1 MAPSSKAWRTL
12 TNTLQITPDYSVP
25 PVGLHW
31 RSNTFFII
39 ATVAIG
45 LFTDLFLYGLIVPI
59 LPYMLHDRLDVPKS
73 DTQPYVSGLLTAYAA
88 ASVLFSPVSGV
99 LADRVSTRQAPFL
112 LGLLSLL
119 AATVLLFLGN
129 NIAVLVI
136 ARVLQGVAAAV
147 VWTIGLALCLETVGS
162 DNLGKTI
169 GSIFSFISVGNLV
182 APVLGG
188 VLYEKAGYPGVFSI
202 GFAILAIDFIMRLL
216 VIEKK
221 VAARYETKDPTQGDL
236 DQDLRQET
244 RGHDRAADETGYN
257 EETPL
262 LSKKEHDYY
271 KISPDQPAIARKIKL
286 LPCLKHPGLVT
297 AFLIAGIQAF
307 LLGAFDATVP
317 TVAEQYYSFTSLKSG
332 LLFLPLGVSDFL
344 LGPVFGW
351 AVDRFG
357 TKPVATF
364 SYFYLVPILILLRLP
379 KPCPS
384 SPSSLSLLSSI
395 YPTTPPSTSSLKA
408 LAACANPTNEIAIW
422 SALLF
427 LAGIGLAGTSAPS
440 IVEAGAIVKKFHER
454 NPDFFGADGPYAQLY
469 GLSSMVFSAGLT
481 IGPLVAGGLKTKIG
495 YGDMNAV
502 VAVVSGLTGVAAFV
516 CIGGRARWRDLRRVG
531 DLAWWRGE
539 GGA

>member
-88 ASVLFSPVSGV
+88 ASVLFSPVAGV
-99 LADRVSTRQAPFL
+99 LADR
-112 LGLLSLL
+112 
-119 AATVLLFLGN
+119 
-129 NIAVLVI
+129 
-136 ARVLQGVAAAV
+136 
-147 VWTIGLALCLETVGS
+147 
-162 DNLGKTI
+162 
-169 GSIFSFISVGNLV
+169 IFSFISVGNLV

-221 VAARYETKDPTQGDL
+221 VAARYETKHPTQGDL

-364 SYFYLVPILILLRLP
+364 SYLYLVPILILLRLP

-454 NPDFFGADGPYAQLY
+454 NPDFFGTDGPYAQLY

-502 VAVVSGLTGVAAFV
+502 VAAVSGLTGVAAFV
-516 CIGGRARWRDLRRVG
+516 WIGGRARWRDLRRVG

>member
-1 MAPSSKAWRTL
+1 MAPSWNKLA
-12 TNTLQITPDYSVP
+12 NTLQISADYSIP
-25 PVGLHW
+25 PAGLQW

-59 LPYMLHDRLDVPKS
+59 LPYMLNDRLGIPESDV
-73 DTQPYVSGLLTAYAA
+73 QPYVSGLLTAYAA
-88 ASVLFSPVSGV
+88 ASVLFSPVAGV

-119 AATVLLFLGN
+119 AATVLLFFGN
-129 NIAVLVI
+129 SMAVLVI

-162 DNLGKTI
+162 ENLGKTI

-182 APVLGG
+182 APILGG
-188 VLYEKAGYPGVFSI
+188 VLYDKAGYPGVFGI

-236 DQDLRQET
+236 DQDLQHERNRRDSANEENGDT
-244 RGHDRAADETGYN
+244 

-262 LSKKEHDYY
+262 LSKKEQDYY
-271 KISPDQPAIARKIKL
+271 YISPDQPPIVQKFKL

-297 AFLIAGIQAF
+297 AFIIAGVQAF

-317 TVAEQYYSFTSLKSG
+317 TVAQQYYTFSPLKSG

-351 AVDRFG
+351 AVDRAG

-364 SYFYLVPILILLRLP
+364 AYLYLVPILILLRLP
-379 KPCPS
+379 RPCPS
-384 SPSSLSLLSSI
+384 SPSSLSLLASI
-395 YPTTPPSTSSLKA
+395 NPREAPTSAALKT
-408 LAACANPTNEIAIW
+408 LAACADPNKQIATW

-427 LAGIGLAGTSAPS
+427 LAGAGLAATSAPS

-454 NPDFFGADGPYAQLY
+454 NPAFFGADGPYAQLY

-481 IGPLVAGGLKTKIG
+481 VGPLVAGALKERIG

-502 VAVVSGLTGVAAFV
+502 IAAVSGVTGVAAFV
-516 CIGGRARWRDLRRVG
+516 WIGGRVGWGDVRRMLGGGRWTVER
-531 DLAWWRGE
+531 A
-539 GGA
+539 

>member
-1 MAPSSKAWRTL
+1 MAPSSHTWHKL
-12 TNTLQITPDYSVP
+12 VNNLQISADYSIP
-25 PVGLHW
+25 PAGLQW
-31 RSNTFFII
+31 RSNTLFII

-59 LPYMLHDRLDVPKS
+59 LPFMLDDRLGIPASDV
-73 DTQPYVSGLLTAYAA
+73 QPYVSGLLTAYAA
-88 ASVLFSPVSGV
+88 ASVLFSPVAGV

-119 AATVLLFLGN
+119 AATLLLFFGN
-129 NIAVLVI
+129 SMAVLVI

-162 DNLGKTI
+162 ENLGKTV

-188 VLYEKAGYPGVFSI
+188 VLYEKAGYPGVFGI

-221 VAARYETKDPTQGDL
+221 VAARYENNDPTQGDL
-236 DQDLRQET
+236 QQDLQHER
-244 RGHDRAADETGYN
+244 TGQDGPN
-257 EETPL
+257 EEHGDTEETPL
-262 LSKKEHDYY
+262 LSNKKEQDYY
-271 KISPDQPAIARKIKL
+271 KISPDQPAIAQRFKL

-297 AFLIAGIQAF
+297 AFFVAGVQAF

-317 TVAEQYYSFTSLKSG
+317 TVAEQYYTFSSLKSG

-344 LGPVFGW
+344 LGPLFGW
-351 AVDRFG
+351 AVDRAG

-364 SYFYLVPILILLRLP
+364 AYLYLVPVLILLRLP

-384 SPSSLSLLSSI
+384 SPSSLALLASI
-395 YPTTPPSTSSLKA
+395 NPHEPPSSSALKA
-408 LAACANPTNEIAIW
+408 LAACSEPTKQIAIW

-427 LAGIGLAGTSAPS
+427 LAGVGLAGTSAPS
-440 IVEAGAIVKKFHER
+440 IVEAGAIVKRFHEA
-454 NPDFFGADGPYAQLY
+454 NPEFFGKDGPYAQLY

-481 IGPLVAGGLKTKIG
+481 VGPLVAGALKEKVG

-502 VAVVSGLTGVAAFV
+502 VAAISGLTGVAAFV
-516 CIGGRARWRDLRRVG
+516 WIGGRVRWRDLKRVG
-531 DLAWWRGE
+531 ERGWWRGS
-539 GGA
+539 

>member
-1 MAPSSKAWRTL
+1 MAPSSQRWHKL
-12 TNTLQITPDYSVP
+12 VNTLQISADYSVTP
-25 PVGLHW
+25 AGLQW
-31 RSNTFFII
+31 RSNTLFIV

-59 LPYMLHDRLDVPKS
+59 LPFMLNDRLGIPESDV
-73 DTQPYVSGLLTAYAA
+73 QPYVSGLLTAYAA
-88 ASVLFSPVSGV
+88 ASVLFSPVAGV

-129 NIAVLVI
+129 SIAVLVL
-136 ARVLQGVAAAV
+136 ARVLQGIAAAV

-162 DNLGKTI
+162 ENLGKTI

-188 VLYEKAGYPGVFSI
+188 VLYEKAGYPGVFGI

-221 VAARYETKDPTQGDL
+221 VAARYETNDPTQGDL
-236 DQDLRQET
+236 DQDLEHERNRQDGANEDNRDT
-244 RGHDRAADETGYN
+244 

-262 LSKKEHDYY
+262 LSKKEQDYY
-271 KISPDQPAIARKIKL
+271 KISADQPAIAQKFKL
-286 LPCLKHPGLVT
+286 LPCLKHPGLIT
-297 AFLIAGIQAF
+297 AFVIAGVQAF

-317 TVAEQYYSFTSLKSG
+317 TVAEQYYTFSSLKSG

-344 LGPVFGW
+344 LGPLFGW
-351 AVDRFG
+351 AVDRAG

-364 SYFYLVPILILLRLP
+364 AYLYLVPILILLRIP

-384 SPSSLSLLSSI
+384 SPSSVALLASINPHEAPSS
-395 YPTTPPSTSSLKA
+395 SALKA
-408 LAACANPTNEIAIW
+408 LAACSDPKKQIAIW
-422 SALLF
+422 STLLF
-427 LAGIGLAGTSAPS
+427 LSGVGLAGTSAPS

-454 NPDFFGADGPYAQLY
+454 NPEFFGKDGPYAQLY

-481 IGPLVAGGLKTKIG
+481 IGPLVAGALKEKIG

-502 VAVVSGLTGVAAFV
+502 VAAVSGVTGVAAFV
-516 CIGGRARWRDLRRVG
+516 WIGGRVRWRELRRVREKG
-531 DLAWWRGE
+531 WWKRD
-539 GGA
+539 